1 MLSHLRFHRRGPAS
15 NPTSPSPDQHP
26 TSPAAGH
33 PIAPFSPDAL
43 SPDLRPTSSSSPAL
57 PPTLPPIAR
66 VTAEDFGQ
74 SRDSRQY
81 AVTASPLD
89 TRPQPVPKTSSFIG
103 GVALRKYQRDIEAQ
117 ATEAPE
123 TTRPGLVQHS
133 ASQPTL
139 TSNEPALR
147 PSPQVLRNTRA
158 TSSFS
163 TPTELQNS
171 AAAPT
176 GRRPAGARLTTEL
189 PSLTQTT
196 SNTENPKPKK
206 GLPFLKKPMSTLLMR
221 RKNSQHAPDLRPLPL
236 TKQREDPIYDPR
248 IMGTRIHDFS
258 APRPKKNIPS
268 RENSQPSLPS
278 PVPNS
283 APLPSQDIFLNPSA
297 SQADQTPLSA
307 SALTRREPS
316 NASESIYS
324 QDSRTLRMT
333 PSTASAGVRAPIT
346 DLDALVLSDA
356 PPVPP
361 KDTSPISV
369 QPRSP
374 QASRLIDEDAY
385 IHESSS
391 SSLRAGRSRGPSL
404 SGLSGKDIPSAIP
417 RHMKSTSSRF
427 SFDMVGAAKQ
437 EKILED
443 RHRQRELEK
452 KTVEV
457 PVTRDSRFDDFD
469 EDGFDYDAMMEDD
482 GFEEEIPMIGDDF
495 DDMDDGL
502 NNGLNDMNYHVDNNL
517 DNLSK
522 NPLASHFD
530 NNMHNTLNRSL
541 DDEPDEDFDLDDDPD
556 DDQENFSGFVFQRSG
571 PTSALASPRS
581 AGLLPTPRDTDGNR
595 IGYAMSQ
602 YTPHMLGGLSPTYPL
617 DQQMN
622 QEMQAGG
629 LGIQGLDVPRVP
641 SLENEAAFQ
650 KDQDLPLT
658 NTGRTLNDDELYYD
672 DGMLEFERNE
682 FAEDLAAPPEW
693 DDTPFDESIFDN
705 NDTDQFGRPIAGA
718 FAQAQAQSLNRAE
731 NQDESNIISDTTAP
745 FSAGSEVSKT
755 TAHTSPSADDK
766 QGDEP
771 EAIQDSPVAGSPLG
785 PSMPP
790 SSSPHDDDSSAAYQA
805 ALVAAAFQ
813 AAASGKFKRG
823 SSPTPGDTILSEQ
836 SHSPGYDNSF
846 KQDEYES
853 FDDYGNYNDSYENMA
868 EFELDDD
875 AIIAEANASALAND
889 CDGWYGQEFD
899 FYSAAAGQQSTTEFE
914 YANGGYFVPKGGLDR
929 STSGRM
935 ISREPNLTPITE
947 RSEYSNRNSFMSPG
961 MPGMPGFGGTTPLQ
975 SPGLAQLALMGD
987 RGDEITLSALLRLR
1001 SRAWGGSQASLV
1013 SSQNGSPR
1021 EERGDL
1027 SSSPWGQSMMSPT
1040 TFHTRK
1046 NSVLSTISH
1055 DSDSI
1060 SASGSP
1066 TLTGGIPGLMLSPP
1080 PVPSLARIDTGV
1092 YEGAQMAPL
1101 NASRPTSRTF
1111 DKPISPISDSEESMP
1126 ASTMVSPLEPSN
1138 RSSVIDPS
1146 SAPKRPGMG
1155 HRHKG
1160 SADSISYTKEEDSGA
1175 TRWVME
1181 RRRTGESGQVEILER
1196 EVLEGGRI

>member
-15 NPTSPSPDQHP
+15 NPTSPSPDQNP
-26 TSPAAGH
+26 TSPTAGH
-33 PIAPFSPDAL
+33 PASPFSPDAL
-43 SPDLRPTSSSSPAL
+43 SPDLRPASSNPSAL
-57 PPTLPPIAR
+57 PPTLPPIDR
-66 VTAEDFGQ
+66 VTTGDFGN

-81 AVTASPLD
+81 ATTTSPIN
-89 TRPQPVPKTSSFIG
+89 TRPQPASKTSSFIG

-117 ATEAPE
+117 ATEAPDN
-123 TTRPGLVQHS
+123 TRPGLVQQS
-133 ASQPTL
+133 ASQPAL
-139 TSNEPALR
+139 TSNNLPLR
-147 PSPQVLRNTRA
+147 PSPQFLRNTRA

-163 TPTELQNS
+163 TPTEFQNS
-171 AAAPT
+171 AAPT
-176 GRRPAGARLTTEL
+176 GRRPAGTRLTTEL

-196 SNTENPKPKK
+196 SNTENPKAKK

-248 IMGTRIHDFS
+248 IMGTRVHDFS
-258 APRPKKNIPS
+258 APRPKKNNTPS
-268 RENSQPSLPS
+268 RENTQPSLPS

-283 APLPSQDIFLNPSA
+283 APLPTQYRFLNPPDT
-297 SQADQTPLSA
+297 QIDQTPLSA

-333 PSTASAGVRAPIT
+333 PSTASAGVHAPIG

-361 KDTSPISV
+361 KDDSPISV

-385 IHESSS
+385 IHERSSS
-391 SSLRAGRSRGPSL
+391 SFRAGRSRGPSL
-404 SGLSGKDIPSAIP
+404 SGLSGKDIASAIP

-452 KTVEV
+452 KTAEV
-457 PVTRDSRFDDFD
+457 PAARDSRFDDFD
-469 EDGFDYDAMMEDD
+469 DDGFDYDAMMEDD
-482 GFEEEIPMIGDDF
+482 GFEEEIPMVGDDF
-495 DDMDDGL
+495 DDMDDGF
-502 NNGLNDMNYHVDNNL
+502 NNGLNDDFNDYNINNMSSSKPL
-517 DNLSK
+517 DAHL
-522 NPLASHFD
+522 D
-530 NNMHNTLNRSL
+530 NNMNNTLNRTM
-541 DDEPDEDFDLDDDPD
+541 DDEPDEDFDPD

-571 PTSALASPRS
+571 PTSALTSPRS
-581 AGLLPTPRDTDGNR
+581 AGLLPTPRDAEGNR

-602 YTPHMLGGLSPTYPL
+602 YTPNMFASLSPSHPP
-617 DQQMN
+617 DQRAS
-622 QEMQAGG
+622 QEMEAGG

-650 KDQDLPLT
+650 KNRDLPPID
-658 NTGRTLNDDELYYD
+658 TGRTLNDDELYYD
-672 DGMLEFERNE
+672 DGMLEFESNE
-682 FAEDLAAPPEW
+682 FAKDLAAPPEW

-718 FAQAQAQSLNRAE
+718 FAQAQSQSLNRSG
-731 NQDESNIISDTTAP
+731 NQDETNRVSDTTAP
-745 FSAGSEVSKT
+745 FSAGSETSKT
-755 TAHTSPSADDK
+755 TAHTSLSAVEK
-766 QGDEP
+766 QIDEP
-771 EAIQDSPVAGSPLG
+771 DAPQESLVTESSPEPSVVPL
-785 PSMPP
+785 
-790 SSSPHDDDSSAAYQA
+790 SSSPQDGDDSAAYQA
-805 ALVAAAFQ
+805 ALVAATFQ
-813 AAASGKFKRG
+813 AVASGKFQRG
-823 SSPTPGDTILSEQ
+823 SSPPPDDSILSEQ
-836 SHSPGYDNSF
+836 NRSPNSPDQDNSF
-846 KQDEYES
+846 RQDDYES
-853 FDDYGNYNDSYENMA
+853 FDDYGDYNDSYENMA

-875 AIIAEANASALAND
+875 AIIAEANADALAND
-889 CDGWYGQEFD
+889 CDGWYGQEFG
-899 FYSAAAGQQSTTEFE
+899 FYSAAAGQQQTPDFE
-914 YANGGYFVPKGGLDR
+914 YANGGFFGPKGGLDR
-929 STSGRM
+929 SASGRM

-947 RSEYSNRNSFMSPG
+947 RSEYSNRNSFMSLG
-961 MPGMPGFGGTTPLQ
+961 MPSFGGTTPLQ
-975 SPGLAQLALMGD
+975 SPGLAQLALLGD
-987 RGDEITLSALLRLR
+987 RGDEMTLSALLRLR
-1001 SRAWGGSQASLV
+1001 SRAWGGSQASLA

-1027 SSSPWGQSMMSPT
+1027 PMSPWGQSIMSPT

-1055 DSDSI
+1055 ESDSV

-1080 PVPSLARIDTGV
+1080 PVPSLAKLETGV
-1092 YEGAQMAPL
+1092 KEGAQVAPL
-1101 NASRPTSRTF
+1101 NVSRPTSRTF

-1126 ASTMVSPLEPSN
+1126 PSAMVSPLEPSN
-1138 RSSVIDPS
+1138 RASTASMAESSS
-1146 SAPKRPGMG
+1146 SPKRPGLG